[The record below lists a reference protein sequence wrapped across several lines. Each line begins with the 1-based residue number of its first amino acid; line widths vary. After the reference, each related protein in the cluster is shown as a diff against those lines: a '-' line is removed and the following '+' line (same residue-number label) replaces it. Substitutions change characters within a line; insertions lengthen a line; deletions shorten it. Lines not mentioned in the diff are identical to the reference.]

1 MKYVMEYCRDHLS
14 MLSTKAQRK
23 LNQNHITLMTNII
36 CNFTSSDFYF
46 FFLLKVQ
53 KGIDNVLFVL
63 YKYRFI
69 IPSVFDKEI
78 SSLWGITL
86 WNK

>member
-1 MKYVMEYCRDHLS
+1 MEYCRDHLS

-36 CNFTSSDFYF
+36 CNFTSSDFS
-46 FFLLKVQ
+46 FLLKVQ

-78 SSLWGITL
+78 SSLWWITL

>member
-1 MKYVMEYCRDHLS
+1 MEYCRDHLS

-46 FFLLKVQ
+46 FLLKVQ
-53 KGIDNVLFVL
+53 EGIDNVLFVL

-78 SSLWGITL
+78 SSLWWITL

>member
-36 CNFTSSDFYF
+36 CYFTSSE

-53 KGIDNVLFVL
+53 NGIDNVFFVL

>member
-1 MKYVMEYCRDHLS
+1 MEYCRDHLS

-36 CNFTSSDFYF
+36 CNFTSSDFS
-46 FFLLKVQ
+46 FLLKVQ

-69 IPSVFDKEI
+69 IPSLFDKEI
-78 SSLWGITL
+78 SSLWWITL

>member
-36 CNFTSSDFYF
+36 CNFTSYDFN

-78 SSLWGITL
+78 SSLWWITL